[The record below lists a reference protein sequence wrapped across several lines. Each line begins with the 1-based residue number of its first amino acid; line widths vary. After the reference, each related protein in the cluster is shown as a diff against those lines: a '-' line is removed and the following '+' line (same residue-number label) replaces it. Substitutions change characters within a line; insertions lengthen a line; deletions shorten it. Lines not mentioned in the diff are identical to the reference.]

1 MKDAILK
8 LWRTR
13 RVTVI
18 ASGAVLVVVIAAVV
32 AIALSS
38 GDDKKKTTSTTKP
51 ATTTVPQK
59 PGRRAPLTGVIDKS
73 GKSFTRPAV
82 TVKMNNTPAAKQY
95 GIHDADVVYEEV
107 VEGGITRLAAIF
119 NSHAPERVG
128 PVRSVRKTDQSIVWP
143 IGGVFVYSG
152 GAQYAID
159 SINTAPVKQI
169 DETRAGDLM
178 YRADGAQYLETRD
191 SPWANAPY
199 NLWARVDQ
207 MYFNDA
213 KPIPP
218 PPLFHYRKAK
228 TKIGGKPVKSFVV
241 GFQGNPGIPEASS
254 FATTWDWDARK
265 GTWLRSKF
273 GGPDIDADNV
283 RVAAANVVVMY
294 VQYDGGVGALQAEA
308 VLTGTG
314 KLSVFTGG
322 KEIDGTWSRPDKD
335 QPAKLLNAS
344 GAEIRLAPGQTWV
357 ELPDVSYGV
366 IATP

>member
-1 MKDAILK
+1 MKNLILN

-13 RVTVI
+13 RVQVI
-18 ASGAVLVVVIAAVV
+18 IGAAVV
-32 AIALSS
+32 VAVVAFALSG
-38 GDDKKKTTSTTKP
+38 GDNKKKTASKPTSTTAKP
-51 ATTTVPQK
+51 RPPK
-59 PGRRAPLTGVIDKS
+59 PGRRAPLTGVVDKS

-82 TVKMNNTPAAKQY
+82 TVKINNTGAAKQY
-95 GIHDADVVYEEV
+95 GIHQADVVYEEV

-119 NSHAPERVG
+119 NSHAPQRVG

-159 SINTAPVKQI
+159 SINTAPVTQL
-169 DETRAGDLM
+169 DETRAGALM
-178 YRADGAQYLETRD
+178 YRADGTQYLETRD

-207 MYFNDA
+207 MNATAA

-228 TKIGGKPVKSFVV
+228 AKVGGTPVKSFVV
-241 GFQGNPGIPEASS
+241 GFQGDPGVQGASS
-254 FATTWDWDARK
+254 FATTWDWNARS

-283 RVAAANVVVMY
+283 RLAATNVVVMY

-308 VLTGTG
+308 VLTGSG

-322 KEIDGTWSRPDKD
+322 KEIDGTWSRPDKAK
-335 QPAKLLNAS
+335 PAKLLNAK
-344 GAEIRLAPGQTWV
+344 GTEIRLAPGQTWV

>member
-1 MKDAILK
+1 VIDAILK

-13 RVTVI
+13 RITVI

-32 AIALSS
+32 AIALSG
-38 GDDKKKTTSTTKP
+38 GDEKTTSTTKP
-51 ATTTVPQK
+51 PATTTVPPK

-82 TVKMNNTPAAKQY
+82 TVKINNTGAAKQY

-107 VEGGITRLAAIF
+107 VEGSITRLAAIF

-143 IGGVFVYSG
+143 VGGVFVYSG

-178 YRADGAQYLETRD
+178 YRADGTQYLETAHE
-191 SPWANAPY
+191 PWANPPY

-218 PPLFHYRKAK
+218 PPLFHYRTAKAK
-228 TKIGGKPVKSFVV
+228 VGGIPVKHVVV
-241 GFQGNPGIPEASS
+241 GFQAGFES
-254 FATTWDWDARK
+254 TWDWDAK
-265 GTWLRSKF
+265 SGTWLRTMF
-273 GGPDIDADNV
+273 GGPDIDAENV
-283 RVAAANVVVMY
+283 RLAPKNVVVMY
-294 VQYDGGVGALQAEA
+294 VQYDGGVGLEGAEA

-322 KEIDGTWSRPDKD
+322 KQIDGTWSRPNKE

-344 GAEIRLAPGQTWV
+344 GTEIRLAPGQTWV